1 MNGNFCA
8 PRAVWNFLRFSR
20 TFSRVS
26 HSVKL
31 RLRTFCPSR
40 SEMPPGA
47 VLKPWRSQGS
57 FVKASSSRIFRL
69 AEERSDHGLEIFG
82 GAAGRES
89 GLPALRRGR
98 EDFEATGIQQV
109 LSEMEDGEI

>member
-1 MNGNFCA
+1 MA
-8 PRAVWNFLRFSR
+8 DWNFLRFST

-57 FVKASSSRIFRL
+57 FLKASSSRILRV
-69 AEERSDHGLEIFG
+69 AEGRSDHGAEILG
-82 GAAGRES
+82 GAAGRGR

-98 EDFEATGIQQV
+98 EDFEATGIQ
-109 LSEMEDGEI
+109 